1 MYSHSFD
8 YGDGHAWMKS
18 TTDTVLN
25 HPQVHNSIVPPGL
38 MEACCWWSQCVS
50 ISRSLL
56 VTQCEKEALS
66 RTAYFAYP
74 APDFAF
80 VFSCHHTAPSLLQ
93 IREFVDF
100 RDKLQRS
107 FQYKSASTERLLLD
121 LTLETNCHAS
131 TEQMLSYIEVDP
143 SKGQPCVRFFP
154 YLFVTECGVE
164 FVLMVWRLH
173 VSFCVSADTC
183 DCDGSG
189 FSCYGEL
196 LQHKLCQHY
205 ITVVVCCNDSVA
217 QLLWLQRE
225 KSVIMTSLLWCV
237 AMTVLHNCCGC
248 RESGQWLWPHCCGV
262 LQWR

>member
-1 MYSHSFD
+1 MGMVMHGWSQQQMLFWIIH
-8 YGDGHAWMKS
+8 
-18 TTDTVLN
+18 
-25 HPQVHNSIVPPGL
+25 QVHNSVVPLGL
-38 MEACCWWSQCVS
+38 TEACCWWSQCVS

-56 VTQCEKEALS
+56 VTQCKKEALWLS
-66 RTAYFAYP
+66 PTAYFTYP
-74 APDFAF
+74 APAFTF
-80 VFSCHHTAPSLLQ
+80 VFSCHHPAPFLLQ

-143 SKGQPCVRFFP
+143 SKGQPCVGFFP

-164 FVLMVWRLH
+164 FVLMVWLLC
-173 VSFCVSADTC
+173 VSFCVSADSC
-183 DCDGSG
+183 ECDGSC

-196 LQHKLCQHY
+196 LQHKLCQRY
-205 ITVVVCCNDSVA
+205 ITVMVCCNDSSV

-225 KSVIMTSLLWCV
+225 RSVIMTSLLWCV
-237 AMTVLHNCCGC
+237 AMTVLDNCCGC

-262 LQWR
+262 LQWQC